1 MSSEAVFYFGNREG
15 SADMITLKTNYKDAV
30 LDVEQNASRKFSRTD
45 NSDGTISLTDVSEYS
60 QEGDPWGSMDAN
72 NTNSAIVELRG
83 VKTATISSTAWS
95 SSAPYTQTVS
105 VSGITSS
112 DRPIIAL
119 YITGSPSAANV
130 KNMGKSYGYID
141 RATTGNGTITFY
153 CYNKK
158 PTVNITVSIKGV

>member
-1 MSSEAVFYFGNREG
+1 MSSKAFVYSWNGEG
-15 SADMITLKTNYKDAV
+15 FANMITLKTDYEDAV
-30 LDVEQNASRKFSRTD
+30 LSVSENSRRKFSQT
-45 NSDGTISLTDVSEYS
+45 NNPDGTISLTDVSEYS

-95 SSAPYTQTVS
+95 SSAPYTQTVN